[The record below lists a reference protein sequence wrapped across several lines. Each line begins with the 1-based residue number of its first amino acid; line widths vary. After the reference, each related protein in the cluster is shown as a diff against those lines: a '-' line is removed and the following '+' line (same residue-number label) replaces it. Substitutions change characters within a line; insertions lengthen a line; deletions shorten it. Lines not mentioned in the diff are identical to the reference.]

1 MLPASPASSVTH
13 SCFKRLALA
22 VTAFT
27 SVAFTSY
34 FIADNAYADNCG
46 RVNAYWHS
54 NMQNLVQN
62 IRECDSFAWQ
72 KCSQA
77 AAIHYELNEGSIGQR
92 VQQCGFNTTGVP
104 GQDYTKVRSNDTGSC
119 LTARNELRDIFET
132 RALARLACAAARE
145 GGSNQEWLDSQC
157 KLFRAQMGNYHLT
170 FRSVVQQC
178 ELGNDQLVATL
189 SDE

>member
-92 VQQCGFNTTGVP
+92 VQQCGFNTNGVP
-104 GQDYTKVRSNDTGSC
+104 GQD
-119 LTARNELRDIFET
+119 
-132 RALARLACAAARE
+132 
-145 GGSNQEWLDSQC
+145 
-157 KLFRAQMGNYHLT
+157 
-170 FRSVVQQC
+170 
-178 ELGNDQLVATL
+178 L
-189 SDE
+189 SLIHI